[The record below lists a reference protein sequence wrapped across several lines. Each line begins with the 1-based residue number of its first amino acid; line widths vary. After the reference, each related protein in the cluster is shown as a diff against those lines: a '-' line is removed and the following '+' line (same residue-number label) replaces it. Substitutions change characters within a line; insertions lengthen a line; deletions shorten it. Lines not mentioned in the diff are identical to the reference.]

1 MIDHLADGRPHGDLV
16 DAGAR
21 DVAADP
27 DELDAGGAVCP
38 LRLEPLHALDEDQWH
53 GRERLDVVDDRRLLP
68 QPVRPGKRRLVPR
81 LRALVLDGLEQRRL
95 LAADVP
101 ARADEHAHVE
111 GQVRAEDAPTE
122 QAVATAGGQ
131 LALEMFG
138 LRLVLV
144 AYIDD
149 ALVGADD
156 EAGQDHAL
164 DHQMRHVIE
173 DEAVLDGP
181 RLALVGI
188 AHDVLRRPGRPAHER
203 TGSAQMARHVA
214 ADLHLDHGRWRETE
228 VRIEARHA
236 LDLVERHAETL
247 RQGREFLGRQV
258 AVLTLD
264 RAETFDDHACGY
276 QWARYLGRRPS
287 VNETRT
293 DRVLDEPYEAAFQLT
308 RRSEERRVGKGGRT
322 G

>member
-1 MIDHLADGRPHGDLV
+1 MSTSLALPTRHGTHLPHDSLRKNRTLLRAMSSMQVPSAHTTMAPEPSIEPAFCSEAKSSETPVV

-122 QAVATAGGQ
+122 QAVATAGSQ

-138 LRLVLV
+138 QRLVLV

-156 EAGQDHAL
+156 EAGQNHAL

-188 AHDVLRRPGRPAHER
+188 AHDVLRRPGR
-203 TGSAQMARHVA
+203 
-214 ADLHLDHGRWRETE
+214 
-228 VRIEARHA
+228 
-236 LDLVERHAETL
+236 
-247 RQGREFLGRQV
+247 
-258 AVLTLD
+258 
-264 RAETFDDHACGY
+264 
-276 QWARYLGRRPS
+276 
-287 VNETRT
+287 
-293 DRVLDEPYEAAFQLT
+293 
-308 RRSEERRVGKGGRT
+308 
-322 G
+322 